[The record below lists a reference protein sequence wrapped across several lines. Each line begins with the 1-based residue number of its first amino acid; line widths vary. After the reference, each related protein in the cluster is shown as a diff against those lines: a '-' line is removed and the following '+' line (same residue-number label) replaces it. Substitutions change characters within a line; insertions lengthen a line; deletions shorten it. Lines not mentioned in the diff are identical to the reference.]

1 MKPPHTPDA
10 DQTPEPKPARKAY
23 EKPQLQVYGDLAG
36 ITQSVLGSK
45 TNDGAGHPNRHF
57 TS

>member
-1 MKPPHTPDA
+1 MTPQPPFNAEESPDETLGRKPYT
-10 DQTPEPKPARKAY
+10 KPRL
-23 EKPQLQVYGDLAG
+23 EVYGDLAH
-36 ITQSVLGSK
+36 ITRGVPGSK

>member
-1 MKPPHTPDA
+1 METPARPASA
-10 DQTPEPKPARKAY
+10 DRSTPARKPY
-23 EKPQLQVYGDLAG
+23 TKPQLQQYGDLAE
-36 ITQSVLGSK
+36 ITKTVLGSK